1 LPEYRELR
9 AKHRNFLEFC
19 YTPDAA
25 TEATL
30 QPIRRFGMDAAIIFS
45 DILVIPH
52 ALGAEVTFEEG
63 EGPRINPITD
73 EYGLKALSLDALEEK
88 LARVYQAIS
97 QTKAALP
104 KETALIGFAGAPWTL
119 ACYMVDGRGT
129 RKFDATKKLAETDG
143 LFFDR
148 LMNLLTRAVIKHLDL
163 QVKAGAEV
171 IQLFDSWAG
180 IASGEMYVNHI
191 IEPAFRI
198 ISEFKKLHPNVPIIA
213 FPRQSGT
220 KFLEYAKETGAHAIS
235 VDESVSPE
243 WVRAKLQPHVTVQGM
258 LDQNLL
264 AENKAAMLKQAKEI
278 IDTLKDKPFVFNLAH
293 GVLPKTPVEHVQALC
308 ELIKAS

>member
-1 LPEYRELR
+1 MPEYRELR

>member
-1 LPEYRELR
+1 
-9 AKHRNFLEFC
+9 
-19 YTPDAA
+19 
-25 TEATL
+25 
-30 QPIRRFGMDAAIIFS
+30 
-45 DILVIPH
+45 
-52 ALGAEVTFEEG
+52 
-63 EGPRINPITD
+63 
-73 EYGLKALSLDALEEK
+73 
-88 LARVYQAIS
+88 
-97 QTKAALP
+97 
-104 KETALIGFAGAPWTL
+104 
-119 ACYMVDGRGT
+119 
-129 RKFDATKKLAETDG
+129 
-143 LFFDR
+143 
-148 LMNLLTRAVIKHLDL
+148 MNLLTRAVIKHLDL